1 MDTEQLTEEQLYY
14 KEKYFKYKL
23 KYLTL
28 KEELEGG
35 GFFSSKKTEPAKK
48 AVTAVVAAQTIAKK
62 NTTAPAATAKK
73 PAVVATPA
81 AKKPIV
87 LNKSKTNGG
96 IIESNIEELIDN
108 SKKEFF
114 KENGNM
120 GEMKDNIKRIMEKTM
135 RTQREDYGIG
145 YDLSNLDQVK
155 TMLTKVTD
163 KGYIQG
169 YIRGE
174 YYEYLINNLIQ
185 KFFTG

>member
-1 MDTEQLTEEQLYY
+1 LL
-14 KEKYFKYKL
+14 F
-23 KYLTL
+23 
-28 KEELEGG
+28 
-35 GFFSSKKTEPAKK
+35 
-48 AVTAVVAAQTIAKK
+48 
-62 NTTAPAATAKK
+62 
-73 PAVVATPA
+73 
-81 AKKPIV
+81 
-87 LNKSKTNGG
+87 

-108 SKKEFF
+108 STKEFF

-120 GEMKDNIKRIMEKTM
+120 REMKENIKRIMEKTM